1 MCLWLLLKY
10 PCFRTR
16 SYIYISTYTH
26 ARTCCTTETYTV
38 QVCSNTSLFLRLH
51 PSSVLR
57 GILQDPRWGRGQE
70 TPGEDPVVNS
80 DYAEGF
86 VAGFQT
92 GEDPSKIKAS
102 ACCKHYAAYSMEDSD
117 GQSRHNTNAVV
128 TQQDLKDTY
137 FPAFMSCANRGNAS
151 GIMCSYNAV
160 NGVPSCASPELLT
173 TNLRENWGFD
183 GYVTSDCGAVGNV
196 ANDHNYTGGDPNKT
210 ALVTLGAGMDNDCGK
225 YFGSDA
231 GVLGTAIESGYVPKA
246 TWMAALKNLFRVQ
259 IRLGMF
265 DPDATQPYRYYGLEK
280 VDTPEHRELALD
292 AARQGMTLVKNEH
305 NALPLKKGAGN
316 MKIALVGPS
325 ANATVTMQ
333 SNYHGTAP
341 YFISPADGIMKYS
354 SAVTVVQGMSDTAD
368 NSTAGIAGAAAAAA
382 SAEATVLVVG
392 LSGLQEG
399 EGKCVSIEQCTQ
411 ITLSSVRRC
420 VRSVLPPLTK
430 NPQNTFSEASH

>member
-1 MCLWLLLKY
+1 M
-10 PCFRTR
+10 
-16 SYIYISTYTH
+16 
-26 ARTCCTTETYTV
+26 
-38 QVCSNTSLFLRLH
+38 CSNTSLFLRLH

-420 VRSVLPPLTK
+420 VHSVLPPLTK
-430 NPQNTFSEASH
+430 NPQNTFS